1 MRKFVLLAAG
11 VLLSVG
17 TLAACI
23 GGPPPPPPTDP
34 HDVLTVGDSVSFSF
48 GCALGD
54 PGETPGIPD
63 GSCPS
68 TPDYSTHND
77 WVGACTM
84 TPGTLSLYNGGTAGA
99 PNCNSVPAGSR
110 NLTWA
115 DEANFFVPKV
125 VVINTAGW
133 EIQDRFLSFTQP
145 PDGQYGVNNEF
156 FNNIAVQYTNQLFNA
171 INAFRSSPRDPFVLV
186 ANAPYIDPPQPL
198 PAPGSVPAGVEC
210 SWWEPNDPNPPV
222 SQGPD
227 CTGNSTQGSGG
238 QWRSPT
244 GNTTY
249 RSSHAKLDQLNA
261 LIQQVVTNNF
271 NNQGDQK
278 VQVFN
283 FRKHFNGTNND
294 FNNWICPPPHDSDTT
309 AVNQLDVRPG
319 SPTFGQMVFL
329 CDDGS
334 HVPTNFV
341 NAILARAPDQ
351 GHLSP
356 AGTLQILKPYLDAC
370 VRSKL
375 NLSGG
380 VAASCT

>member
-1 MRKFVLLAAG
+1 MRKFILLAAG

-17 TLAACI
+17 TLAACV

-34 HDVLTVGDSVSFSF
+34 HDVLTVGDSVSFSL

-54 PGETPGIPD
+54 PGEIAGIPP

-110 NLTWA
+110 NLTWQ
-115 DEANFFVPKV
+115 DEANFFVPRV

-133 EIQDRFLSFTQP
+133 EIQDRFFSFSQP
-145 PDGQYGVNNEF
+145 PDGQWGANNQF
-156 FNNIAVQYTNQLFNA
+156 FNNIAAQYTNQLFNA
-171 INAFRSSPRDPFVLV
+171 INAFRSSPRDPVVLI

-210 SWWEPNDPNPPV
+210 SWWEPNDGGPPV

-227 CTGNSTQGSGG
+227 CTGDSTPGSGG

-244 GNTTY
+244 GNTSY
-249 RSSHAKLDQLNA
+249 RSSHGKLDQLNA
-261 LIQQVVTNNF
+261 MINQVKSQYF
-271 NNQGDQK
+271 GGDPK

-283 FRKHFNGTNND
+283 FKKHFNGTNND
-294 FNNWICPPPHDSDTT
+294 YNDYVCPPPNDFNVTPDPLTHNCAITNPS
-309 AVNQLDVRPG
+309 PG
-319 SPTFGQMVFL
+319 V
-329 CDDGS
+329 
-334 HVPTNFV
+334 VP
-341 NAILARAPDQ
+341 AILARAPDK

-356 AGTLQILKPYLDAC
+356 AGTTDILKPYLDQC

-375 NLSGG
+375 GLGGG
-380 VAASCT
+380 VPASCT